1 MYRQRNDNHAF
12 DLLVNGASPPDPSLV
27 LPGSEGF
34 GSVTCLPLL
43 LRGRFCTCTSCSG
56 VDLGVLVDRKSYF
69 DLVWCC
75 VPCKFSGLMQLQAS
89 WMLCN
94 QVVLPAPMGYWPW
107 KFWGLQSELPHFSQS
122 CNECKERKENLFLA
136 LLRIFILSQ
145 KIVVP
150 SPAMYQL
157 TIPFRDFVKRVV
169 WNLSFTWLF
178 TSALHKT

>member
-69 DLVWCC
+69 DLV
-75 VPCKFSGLMQLQAS
+75 
-89 WMLCN
+89 
-94 QVVLPAPMGYWPW
+94 
-107 KFWGLQSELPHFSQS
+107 
-122 CNECKERKENLFLA
+122 
-136 LLRIFILSQ
+136 
-145 KIVVP
+145 
-150 SPAMYQL
+150 
-157 TIPFRDFVKRVV
+157 
-169 WNLSFTWLF
+169 
-178 TSALHKT
+178 